1 LRFSKTLENQKIFL
15 TFIQALNIVFYFKDN
30 EDFMKKITELK
41 VWAKLDCDYF
51 VQYRS
56 SWVEIYDEKLFQEYW
71 ESLKTID
78 DTNSGADETDFGE
91 NPIHAFLHIQMDFCP
106 FTLKDA
112 MTKVNEELNIGKGQT
127 LNPIGFYIAGE
138 LLVEILESIDFLHKQ
153 NIIHRDLKPQNILVS
168 NGANG
173 RYIKIA
179 DFGIA
184 TPHSGEQSHTQL
196 RGTLKYMAPEVL
208 NSRKYDTKA
217 DIYSIGVITQ
227 EMFNIDINK

>member
-1 LRFSKTLENQKIFL
+1 MENIRKFL
-15 TFIQALNIVFYFKDN
+15 DFYSSIKYRVFILINFKGY
-30 EDFMKKITELK
+30 EDFKRKITELK

-56 SWVEIYDEKLFQEYW
+56 SWVEIYDQNLFLEHW
-71 ESLKTID
+71 EALKFID
-78 DTNSGADETDFGE
+78 KSSSGPDETDSGE
-91 NPIHAFLHIQMDFCP
+91 NTIHAFLHIQMDLCS
-106 FTLKDA
+106 FTLKEA
-112 MTKVNEELNIGKGQT
+112 MTKVNEELNIGKGEV

-179 DFGIA
+179 DFGVA

>member
-1 LRFSKTLENQKIFL
+1 
-15 TFIQALNIVFYFKDN
+15 
-30 EDFMKKITELK
+30 
-41 VWAKLDCDYF
+41 

-56 SWVEIYDEKLFQEYW
+56 SWVEIYDQKLFQEYW

-78 DTNSGADETDFGE
+78 DTTSGADEIDSGE
-91 NPIHAFLHIQMDFCP
+91 NHAFLHIQMDLCL
-106 FTLKDA
+106 FTLKEA
-112 MTKVNEELNIGKGQT
+112 MDKVNEELNIVKGKM

-153 NIIHRDLKPQNILVS
+153 SIIHRDLKPQNILVS

-184 TPHSGEQSHTQL
+184 TSHSGEQSHTQL

-208 NSRKYDTKA
+208 NGRKYDTKA